1 MTPKKQLPGRRAY
14 QGINSLVNALLAGF
28 TLISLASG
36 AHAQSAAQGAE
47 VAQQAEPNERPAPD
61 TDTFGRTQFVLDGD
75 PIVPPRDYEKG
86 IAPPE
91 PQDYDPIESGRIYDV
106 QFMGIK
112 DRRMQFEV
120 RGYSISDLQRPDTG
134 QTLTFPLDQKR
145 IQIRDLDIEIDE
157 VTTGSLTY
165 VVRVN

>member
-1 MTPKKQLPGRRAY
+1 
-14 QGINSLVNALLAGF
+14 
-28 TLISLASG
+28 
-36 AHAQSAAQGAE
+36 
-47 VAQQAEPNERPAPD
+47 
-61 TDTFGRTQFVLDGD
+61 
-75 PIVPPRDYEKG
+75 
-86 IAPPE
+86 
-91 PQDYDPIESGRIYDV
+91 
-106 QFMGIK
+106 MGIK

>member
-1 MTPKKQLPGRRAY
+1 
-14 QGINSLVNALLAGF
+14 
-28 TLISLASG
+28 
-36 AHAQSAAQGAE
+36 
-47 VAQQAEPNERPAPD
+47 
-61 TDTFGRTQFVLDGD
+61 
-75 PIVPPRDYEKG
+75 
-86 IAPPE
+86 
-91 PQDYDPIESGRIYDV
+91 
-106 QFMGIK
+106 
-112 DRRMQFEV
+112 MQFEV